1 MKTFRYDLVIV
12 GAGSGGYAAAR
23 TARDLGASVAL
34 VDHGPLGGLCIL
46 RGCMPSKT
54 LLASSDI
61 AHEVR
66 EASHLGVNAGID
78 TIDFKKIFERKREII
93 GGFVDYRTEGIK
105 SFPLYE
111 GLASFESATRLRV
124 GDDVVLEATN
134 FIIATGSVVAPPAM
148 LGLEETGYIDS
159 DVVLDCEKLPTSV
172 IVLGGGYVGCELG
185 QFLARM
191 GTKTSFVIRAKH
203 LLSSE
208 DGDVGDAVTGYF
220 RSEGMDVHTNSI
232 VTRVEKRGA
241 MKVVHFVRDGVAA
254 EIEAE
259 ELFYALG
266 RVPNVAELGL
276 ERAGVE
282 CHAITG
288 ITVGPDLR
296 TCVPNI
302 FAVGDVTGIFAL
314 VHVAIYQGEIAARNA
329 VLGVADVADY
339 ALQKTHTIFTDPQV
353 AVVGRTEKELA
364 AAGVPYL
371 AGSYLFSEHGK
382 AVAINKTKGFVKML
396 ASPQDGKILGAAIV
410 GADASDLIHEVIVA
424 MYYGGTV
431 GEFVKIPHLHPT
443 LAEIL
448 TYPAEDIVDQMTAVR
463 HAPSIAAAV

>member
-1 MKTFRYDLVIV
+1 VKTYRYDLVIV
-12 GAGSGGYAAAR
+12 GAGSGGYASAR

-54 LLASSDI
+54 LLASSDA

-66 EASHLGVNAGID
+66 EAAHLGVNGTID
-78 TIDFKKIFERKREII
+78 TIDFAKIFARKREII
-93 GGFVDYRTEGIK
+93 GGFVDYRTQGIK

-111 GLASFESATRLRV
+111 GLASFESAKRLRV

-134 FIIATGSVVAPPAM
+134 FIVATGSVVAPPAIA
-148 LGLEETGYIDS
+148 GLEEVGYIDS
-159 DVVLDCEKLPTSV
+159 DVVLERESLPGSV
-172 IVLGGGYVGCELG
+172 VVLGGGYVGCELG

-191 GTKTSFVIRAKH
+191 GVETSFVVRAKH
-203 LLSSE
+203 LLSGE
-208 DGDVGDAVTGYF
+208 DTDVGEAVTLYF
-220 RSEGMDVHTNSI
+220 RNEGMTVHTNAI
-232 VTRVEKRGA
+232 VTRVEKRGSK
-241 MKVVHFVRDGVAA
+241 KVVHYHRNGSDEEVVTD
-254 EIEAE
+254 EI
-259 ELFYALG
+259 FYALG
-266 RVPNVAELGL
+266 RVPNIAGLEL

-282 CHAITG
+282 CHSITG

-302 FAVGDVTGIFAL
+302 FAVGDVTGVHAL

-329 VLGVADVADY
+329 VLGTSEPADY
-339 ALQKTHTIFTDPQV
+339 TLQKTHTIFTDPQV
-353 AVVGRTEKELA
+353 AVVGKTEKELK
-364 AAGVPYL
+364 AAGIAYV

-396 ASPQDGKILGAAIV
+396 AAPDSGKILGAAIV
-410 GADASDLIHEVIVA
+410 GAEASDLIHEVIVA
-424 MYYGGTV
+424 MFYGGTV

-448 TYPAEDIVDQMTAVR
+448 TYPAEDILEQM
-463 HAPSIAAAV
+463 SAAAAAAPVAAVV